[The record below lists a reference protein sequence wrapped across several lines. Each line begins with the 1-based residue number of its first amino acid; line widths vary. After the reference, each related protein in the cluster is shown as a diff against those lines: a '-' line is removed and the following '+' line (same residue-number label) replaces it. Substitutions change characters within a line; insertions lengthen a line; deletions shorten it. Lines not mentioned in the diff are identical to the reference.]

1 MPDTNLKIIAFDK
14 PEGNKKEQEKKAF
27 MIDFNPNTFTV
38 TTKIEFKNE
47 DGKGKTGGD
56 PQFDKIPPLE
66 FSIEFTIDGT
76 GVALQKLPPDQQTKF
91 NNTKNNSP
99 SQNKN
104 DYVKNRIKELRE
116 VVTDINP
123 SIHRPYYLA
132 VLWGTFYIN
141 CILTSLTVT
150 YSLFDEAGSP
160 LRAKVNCAFR
170 QRKESGA
177 ENRQTSL
184 ESADLTKSVS
194 VKEGDILPLL
204 AKANYDSSE
213 YYLQLAKANKLKDFR
228 RLSVGTKLIIP
239 PLAEKTDE

>member
-1 MPDTNLKIIAFDK
+1 MPETNLQIIAFDK
-14 PEGNKKEQEKKAF
+14 PDGNQQEQKKKVF
-27 MIDFNPNTFTV
+27 MVDFNPNTFIV
-38 TTKIEFKNE
+38 TTKIDFKNE

-76 GVALQKLPPDQQTKF
+76 GVARQKLPQDPQSKF
-91 NNTKNNSP
+91 DKTKNNNDP
-99 SQNKN
+99 NQN

-123 SIHRPYYLA
+123 SIHRPYYLG

-141 CILTSLTVT
+141 CLLTSLTVT
-150 YSLFDEAGSP
+150 YSLFDKNGSP

-170 QRKESGA
+170 QRKEPGA

-184 ESADLTKSVS
+184 ESADLTKSVL
-194 VKEGDILPLL
+194 VKEGDLLPLL
-204 AKANYDSSE
+204 SKANYESSE

-228 RLSVGTKLIIP
+228 RLSPGTKLIIP
-239 PLAEKTDE
+239 PMIEKTDE